1 MPETSSRPQPEL
13 VVPERV
19 VPERVVTERTVPER
33 VVPERVV
40 PERVVPEPPRDM
52 ADRRVAE
59 SGDAAS
65 TDTVGDRITEQVY
78 AARDGLAILLD
89 EAQRARVGRAEAAGA
104 GGAVCA
110 WNHFE
115 NIPTFYNWNNR
126 PR

>member
-1 MPETSSRPQPEL
+1 MPETSSHPQSEP
-13 VVPERV
+13 VVPEHS
-19 VPERVVTERTVPER
+19 VTERVP
-33 VVPERVV
+33 
-40 PERVVPEPPRDM
+40 DTT
-52 ADRRVAE
+52 DRRAAE
-59 SGDAAS
+59 SGDAAP
-65 TDTVGDRITEQVY
+65 TATLGDRVTEQVY